1 MNKKWLESIYDKII
15 FENNDSYLNTYTNGF
30 YKKTQNKGDISNN
43 KHNDSNLQNKN
54 YMLSSKQPIPR
65 QTRIQ
70 KTKKMTNYT
79 KKDSKQKFFDDVWD
93 KLINYNLDE
102 IPKTKNTLEIEKNSK
117 SKKKHLKS
125 KAKNVHTK
133 KSSVSLKRNKTI
145 NDGNKILDDIYLD
158 KNISKIKISVE
169 KNVKRN
175 FDKIKDFKE
184 MQENQETNYTYLN
197 ETTNRKNT
205 NSKSKNKGND
215 DNNNSNSIKFTNNKY
230 NEAISNA
237 FKKTNKYK
245 ILYQECEQEK
255 NKLKIENEELNEK
268 LRKTLDELDIMK
280 EEKQLN
286 QEKKIENEKK
296 IEEFLNNVQKN
307 MNNSEQKIYSLKELL
322 FKKDEEIKKL
332 NKEIDVIDNKKKNII
347 KELEYKLSC
356 KDKEIA
362 NYINIIKQMKEN
374 KNNDNVV

>member
-43 KHNDSNLQNKN
+43 KHNNSNLQNKN

-102 IPKTKNTLEIEKNSK
+102 NPKTKNTLEIEKNSK

>member
-43 KHNDSNLQNKN
+43 RHNNSNLQNKN

-184 MQENQETNYTYLN
+184 IQENQETNYTYLN

-362 NYINIIKQMKEN
+362 NYINKIKEMKEN
-374 KNNDNVV
+374 KNNENVV

>member
-1 MNKKWLESIYDKII
+1 MN
-15 FENNDSYLNTYTNGF
+15 
-30 YKKTQNKGDISNN
+30 
-43 KHNDSNLQNKN
+43 
-54 YMLSSKQPIPR
+54 
-65 QTRIQ
+65 Q

-245 ILYQECEQEK
+245 IMYK
-255 NKLKIENEELNEK
+255 NEKIERNIW
-268 LRKTLDELDIMK
+268 T
-280 EEKQLN
+280 
-286 QEKKIENEKK
+286 EKK
-296 IEEFLNNVQKN
+296 
-307 MNNSEQKIYSLKELL
+307 
-322 FKKDEEIKKL
+322 
-332 NKEIDVIDNKKKNII
+332 
-347 KELEYKLSC
+347 
-356 KDKEIA
+356 
-362 NYINIIKQMKEN
+362 
-374 KNNDNVV
+374 

>member
-43 KHNDSNLQNKN
+43 RHNNSNLQNKN

>member
-1 MNKKWLESIYDKII
+1 
-15 FENNDSYLNTYTNGF
+15 
-30 YKKTQNKGDISNN
+30 
-43 KHNDSNLQNKN
+43 
-54 YMLSSKQPIPR
+54 MLSSKRPIPR
-65 QTRIQ
+65 QNRIQ

-102 IPKTKNTLEIEKNSK
+102 NPKTKNTLEIEKNSK

-280 EEKQLN
+280 EENQLN

-362 NYINIIKQMKEN
+362 NYINIIKQMKEI